1 MSNESKLAKIED
13 LLLKCETELEV
24 LKEFNLKLPEIQ
36 SNIKELLEYYQNDYI
51 LDVEDKKNV
60 SSDYRILD
68 QDSIWNVISDYD
80 IETKH
85 LLKQIVNDL

>member
-13 LLLKCETELEV
+13 LLIKCETELEV
-24 LKEFNLKLPEIQ
+24 LKKFNLKLPEIQ
-36 SNIKELLEYYQNDYI
+36 ANIKELLEYYQNDYI